1 MTNQPENLLFFVLN
15 LKNIK
20 MYSKKCFIRKLFFS
34 CILFSRFRHYF
45 LHSDLFFTDSNRNYS
60 VSSHFSHFQS
70 FKTFTYFWPYSPVPF
85 RAKSPK
91 VEKLKMNPKVSNLFV
106 LNLKNS
112 KMYSKKWFVQKKKSL
127 VFSLYIFSSFRCF
140 LFHSDFF
147 FHSNVFIFFSFR
159 SFFFSFKSFFFAS
172 FFFSHQKLS
181 SFFLLAQL
189 VNALGPIAGGHW
201 FKSKITTLFQNK
213 QNLFNKL
220 TYQIQPILYYKT

>member
-112 KMYSKKWFVQKKKSL
+112 KMYSKKCFVQKKKITCIFTL
-127 VFSLYIFSSFRCF
+127 HIFQLQVFSFSFGF
-140 LFHSDFF
+140 FF
-147 FHSNVFIFFSFR
+147 FHSNVFFFHSDLFFSVSNLFFSPR
-159 SFFFSFKSFFFAS
+159 FFFRIKNFQV
-172 FFFSHQKLS
+172 FSC
-181 SFFLLAQL
+181 
-189 VNALGPIAGGHW
+189 
-201 FKSKITTLFQNK
+201 
-213 QNLFNKL
+213 
-220 TYQIQPILYYKT
+220 

>member
-1 MTNQPENLLFFVLN
+1 MF
-15 LKNIK
+15 
-20 MYSKKCFIRKLFFS
+20 YSKVIFQLYYSLYIFF
-34 CILFSRFRHYF
+34 RFRRYF

-112 KMYSKKWFVQKKKSL
+112 KMYSKKCFVQKKITCIFTL
-127 VFSLYIFSSFRCF
+127 HIFQFQVFSFSFGFFSFIQM
-140 LFHSDFF
+140 FF
-147 FHSNVFIFFSFR
+147 FFSFR
-159 SFFFSFKSFFFAS
+159 SFFFRFKSFFFAS